1 MYFCKFKWI
10 PVKYMDM
17 YFFYAIFNFDS
28 INTTW
33 NEKNVRCVN
42 IQACHW

>member
-1 MYFCKFKWI
+1 
-10 PVKYMDM
+10 MDM

-28 INTTW
+28 INTAC